1 MNHENV
7 VTPEQAM
14 EEMRR
19 LAKKIERSSSKS
31 LDAMKD
37 IQRDC
42 QEKIQELKYELSTDL
57 IAKANE
63 PVARAVSLLNW
74 ILLAVVVIGGAL
86 AWLTTSSLKST
97 LETLMTQRIE
107 SWLSLDDQHSP
118 ASRTF
123 DAYRTRALLDSYMIQ
138 LARQKSQHSPIVNLR
153 FKVGD
158 QKRLMASELS
168 PSDVSGRQ
176 P

>member
-31 LDAMKD
+31 LETMKD

-97 LETLMTQRIE
+97 LER
-107 SWLSLDDQHSP
+107 S
-118 ASRTF
+118 
-123 DAYRTRALLDSYMIQ
+123 
-138 LARQKSQHSPIVNLR
+138 
-153 FKVGD
+153 
-158 QKRLMASELS
+158 
-168 PSDVSGRQ
+168 
-176 P
+176 